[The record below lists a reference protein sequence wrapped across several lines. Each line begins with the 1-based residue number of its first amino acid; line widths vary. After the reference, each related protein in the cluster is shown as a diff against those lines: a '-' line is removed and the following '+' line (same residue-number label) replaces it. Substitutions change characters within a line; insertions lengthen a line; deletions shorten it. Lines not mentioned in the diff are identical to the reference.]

1 MDAARGED
9 TELQPPEHSSHGKFS
24 VVIRRRRVPAL
35 GERRLVVHYLL
46 EYVTGRFKHF
56 CMANANIIIVLLY
69 CAHAQIR

>member
-9 TELQPPEHSSHGKFS
+9 TELQPPERSSHGKFS
-24 VVIRRRRVPAL
+24 VVIRRRHVPAL

-56 CMANANIIIVLLY
+56 CIANANIIIVLLLSV
-69 CAHAQIR
+69 HVHSR